1 MATGTYLT
9 LGQASKET
17 GISKPTLSKALKS
30 GRLSYVE
37 KTSAGYKI
45 DPAELFRVFP
55 KQPQETVN
63 SEHLDTPIETPN
75 ETSHLQAVL
84 DAKELIEKE
93 LRQQIDD
100 LRSDR
105 DEWRKQ
111 AQQLA
116 LAAPTE
122 ATGTRRKGL
131 FGLWG
136 S

>member
-55 KQPQETVN
+55 KQPQETVS
-63 SEHLDTPIETPN
+63 SEHLDTPREPPI